1 MRELHPSPSRNPASP
16 DRRPTDDCRSPGSF
30 ITTIVAAPRDP
41 DVLEGTSSQR
51 DAAERKFFI
60 SGDNRMDLLPRSRW
74 AIHQIWTGSEMGNM
88 LLTRR
93 DRGMVALAIVLD
105 VAFHSGGETVVNAA
119 ELAERTGMARR
130 TLEPLLQALSRERLL
145 DSTRGPHGGYRLG
158 RPARLIKVSEAIT
171 VGLNSLEESVHDLS
185 GQLHRIVIEP
195 LWGEFDAA
203 LLALAESLTIE
214 DLLKRAAKAGL
225 RKPVTDPLNFVI

>member
-1 MRELHPSPSRNPASP
+1 
-16 DRRPTDDCRSPGSF
+16 
-30 ITTIVAAPRDP
+30 
-41 DVLEGTSSQR
+41 
-51 DAAERKFFI
+51 
-60 SGDNRMDLLPRSRW
+60 
-74 AIHQIWTGSEMGNM
+74 M

-185 GQLHRIVIEP
+185 GQLHRMVIEP

-203 LLALAESLTIE
+203 LLALADSLTIE

>member
-1 MRELHPSPSRNPASP
+1 ME
-16 DRRPTDDCRSPGSF
+16 
-30 ITTIVAAPRDP
+30 
-41 DVLEGTSSQR
+41 
-51 DAAERKFFI
+51 
-60 SGDNRMDLLPRSRW
+60 
-74 AIHQIWTGSEMGNM
+74 NM

-105 VAFHSGGETVVNAA
+105 VAFHIGGETVVNAA

-185 GQLHRIVIEP
+185 GQLHRMVIEP
-195 LWGEFDAA
+195 LWGEFDAV
-203 LLALAESLTIE
+203 LLALADSLTIE
-214 DLLKRAAKAGL
+214 DLLKRAAKSGL
-225 RKPVTDPLNFVI
+225 RKPVTEPLNFVI

>member
-1 MRELHPSPSRNPASP
+1 
-16 DRRPTDDCRSPGSF
+16 
-30 ITTIVAAPRDP
+30 
-41 DVLEGTSSQR
+41 
-51 DAAERKFFI
+51 
-60 SGDNRMDLLPRSRW
+60 
-74 AIHQIWTGSEMGNM
+74 
-88 LLTRR
+88 
-93 DRGMVALAIVLD
+93 MVALVIVLD
-105 VAFHSGGETVVNAA
+105 VAFNSGSETVVNTA

-158 RPARLIKVSEAIT
+158 RPARLIKVSDVIT

-185 GQLHRIVIEP
+185 GQLHRMVIEP

-203 LLALAESLTIE
+203 LLALTESLTME

-225 RKPVTDPLNFVI
+225 RKRVTEPLNYVI

>member
-1 MRELHPSPSRNPASP
+1 
-16 DRRPTDDCRSPGSF
+16 
-30 ITTIVAAPRDP
+30 
-41 DVLEGTSSQR
+41 
-51 DAAERKFFI
+51 
-60 SGDNRMDLLPRSRW
+60 
-74 AIHQIWTGSEMGNM
+74 M

-105 VAFHSGGETVVNAA
+105 VAFHSGGDTVVNAA

-158 RPARLIKVSEAIT
+158 KPARLIKVSEVVA
-171 VGLNSLEESVHDLS
+171 VGLNSLEDNGHDL
-185 GQLHRIVIEP
+185 GGRLQHAVIEP
-195 LWGEFDAA
+195 LWEEFDAA
-203 LLALAESLTIE
+203 LLALGEALTIE

-225 RKPVTDPLNFVI
+225 QKPVTVPLNFMI